1 MDRVI
6 LFMSFEACC
15 RITRVEANGKAEPVP
30 SLAGVKTPQIQCLS
44 FKINNFVAKLVFG
57 SSRVCSLSPE
67 LDRRFRVR
75 TSIAPTNESEYYVR
89 SNKTKDAH
97 IRVKAFKQSYSH
109 NSVVSRPSSQGFS
122 CSEYRSTFVHV
133 WRVAGATR
141 TANLYECTIL
151 FLNDASAALIQQ
163 CDSGSRSNEFS
174 SSLTDE
180 G

>member
-1 MDRVI
+1 
-6 LFMSFEACC
+6 MSFEACC
-15 RITRVEANGKAEPVP
+15 HTTRVEANGKAAPVP
-30 SLAGVKTPQIQCLS
+30 SPAGVKSPQIKCLS
-44 FKINNFVAKLVFG
+44 FKINNFVAKPNCG

-75 TSIAPTNESEYYVR
+75 TSIGLTNESDGYVR

-97 IRVKAFKQSYSH
+97 IRVKAFNYSYCH
-109 NSVVSRPSSQGFS
+109 HSVVSTPSSQGFS
-122 CSEYRSTFVHV
+122 YSEYRSTFVHV

-141 TANLYECTIL
+141 TANLYECTTL

-163 CDSGSRSNEFS
+163 CDSGSRSNESFS